1 MYFLGWHLF
10 LCTWLLISAF
20 VFAQPP
26 VSFAQTALTAML
38 ALIFAY
44 LAPSKPGLRFVITAL
59 AILLGGTALLMP
71 GVSFP
76 ASINNGTVAVLLF
89 VLSVVR
95 PTLAPRETQQLAKP

>member
-1 MYFLGWHLF
+1 MTFVGWNLV

-26 VSFAQTALTAML
+26 LSVAQTALTAVF

-59 AILLGGTALLMP
+59 AVLLGLTAWMMP
-71 GVSFP
+71 GVSAP
-76 ASINNGTVAVLLF
+76 ALINNGTVAVLLF
-89 VLSVVR
+89 MLSAVR
-95 PTLAPRETQQLAKP
+95 PVLPPEEQPATP

>member
-1 MYFLGWHLF
+1 MHFLGWNLF

-26 VSFAQTALTAML
+26 VSVAQTAVTAVL

-59 AILLGGTALLMP
+59 AVLLGMTAFLMP
-71 GVSFP
+71 GVSTA
-76 ASINNGTVAVLLF
+76 ASVNNGTLAALLF
-89 VLSVVR
+89 ALSAVR
-95 PTLAPRETQQLAKP
+95 PTLAPREAQQPAKP